1 MVPSAAFQRRL
12 VWSCGN
18 RYSLPSRATIGPGI
32 LCLFHAAGSSWE
44 NSKSGVTVWFGIS
57 SSNTFCPVL
66 SLLPVT
72 RTVTRPEVSPD
83 RIGTVMELAC
93 HVSGATG
100 VTSMS
105 FSVTVPLSV
114 PNHAPVMMMLSPDS
128 DTLAHSTT
136 GVYCAVSPSSERSSM
151 PPLVQWAS
159 ASLWMVQ
166 PFRIRTRSR
175 ASSA

>member
-72 RTVTRPEVSPD
+72 RTVTRPEASWGG
-83 RIGTVMELAC
+83 IGTVMELAF
-93 HVSGATG
+93 HAVGMTW
-100 VTSMS
+100 VS
-105 FSVTVPLSV
+105 FSQTFPVPS
-114 PNHAPVMMMLSPDS
+114 PNHAPVIVMLSPDS
-128 DTLAHSTT
+128 DTSAFSTT
-136 GVYCAVSPSSERSSM
+136 GVY
-151 PPLVQWAS
+151 
-159 ASLWMVQ
+159 
-166 PFRIRTRSR
+166 
-175 ASSA
+175 